1 MDSEEKS
8 GGSDNELWRKMLTED
23 NKNCS
28 FAFLCLGLKQL
39 LIYSVSAIEFYRN
52 TITLRY
58 GQKLQIRR
66 VPD

>member
-28 FAFLCLGLKQL
+28 FEFLCLGLKQL
-39 LIYSVSAIEFYRN
+39 LIYSVSAVEFYRN